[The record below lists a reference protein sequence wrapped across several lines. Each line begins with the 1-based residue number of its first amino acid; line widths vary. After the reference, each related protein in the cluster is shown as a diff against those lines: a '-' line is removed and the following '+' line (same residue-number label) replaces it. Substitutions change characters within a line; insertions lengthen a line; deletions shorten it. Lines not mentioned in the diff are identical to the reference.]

1 MSIMRCR
8 SFSLMVILLFTMKAL
23 GGFPYRWGYQEGFL
37 KVQKS
42 SLATVWSLVVSTA
55 LTSASMASVVT
66 APKDPTSNTSMV
78 STYILNYVSYI
89 IMFLFFP
96 YVTLRSS
103 RLADILRMIGNEEVD
118 IRRSFLT
125 CKGDYFLAVYVSG
138 TAAAFCYINYD
149 AMREIFATF
158 DDKRFFVYKIC
169 ASTCDCLCEV
179 VVVIMSL
186 LIYVLLKLLSLES
199 MEIVESLCQ
208 TFIQSLHPY
217 SREDERRRL
226 FDSRSQW
233 TTVEGGFKLSQTFLQ
248 SKNYG
253 RRQRRANDGREEPFL
268 PKEALAS
275 GGKRRCREI
284 ARRLLAFDDIVLKI
298 VTYSSPLIIMVL
310 LSGTVNAT
318 TMLYLTS
325 QHMSTYYVLYSALKA
340 LSIINIARLPDVL
353 KYKRE
358 YCLRQ
363 IRKILSTTRV
373 TNAEEVSLLHL
384 ERLLKAS
391 PEFHVCQLFTLD
403 SRILLPVGH
412 AVVTYVVI
420 CFQFGYSEHPPNS
433 FNVTT

>member
-8 SFSLMVILLFTMKAL
+8 SFSLMVILLFAMKAL

-42 SLATVWSLVVSTA
+42 SLATIWSLLVSTA

-103 RLADILRMIGNEEVD
+103 RLADILRMIGSEEVD
-118 IRRSFLT
+118 IKRSFLT
-125 CKGDYFLAVYVSG
+125 CKGDYFLVIYVSS

-149 AMREIFATF
+149 ATREIIATF

-208 TFIQSLHPY
+208 TFRQSFQPH
-217 SREDERRRL
+217 SRADERRL
-226 FDSRSQW
+226 FDSRNQW
-233 TTVEGGFKLSQTFLQ
+233 ITVEGGFKLSHTFHH
-248 SKNYG
+248 SKNNG
-253 RRQRRANDGREEPFL
+253 RSQRRANGGREEPFL
-268 PKEALAS
+268 PTEALVN
-275 GGKRRCREI
+275 GGKRRCSEI

-298 VTYSSPLIIMVL
+298 VSYASPLIIMVL

-325 QHMSTYYVLYSALKA
+325 QHMSTYYVLYSVLKA

-353 KYKRE
+353 RYKRE
-358 YCLRQ
+358 YCLLQ

-373 TNAEEVSLLHL
+373 TKAEEASLLHL
-384 ERLLKAS
+384 EKLLKAS

-433 FNVTT
+433 FNVTA